1 MSAPKKRKD
10 GPVPFDSDVHNP
22 GGVST
27 PEQNI
32 LGPPE
37 IDSGEIHRE
46 YVLGDGSFGA
56 VYKGSCRQ
64 KDVAV
69 KVLFR
74 QFDEKS
80 LRAFRKEVAIMSK
93 IFHPNIVLFL
103 GACTSIPGQLMIC
116 TELLSSNLESL
127 LLNPQNRLSMLQR
140 MKMARDAAL
149 GVLWLHS
156 SNPVFI
162 HRDLKTSNL
171 LIDSNMTVKVCDFGL
186 SQIKPRGEHLK
197 DGQEGAKGTP
207 LWMPPEVLL
216 GQPFNEKADVYSFGL
231 VLWQICSRQ
240 ELFPQF
246 DNLDVFIKA
255 ICHDKLRPNIPQDC
269 PHSLRDLIVACWQE
283 NPDWRPDFSQ
293 IVAALNNIIVDCAFT
308 DEYGAAFWK
317 QFFKDKDQVSWRD
330 FLNAF
335 ARGLGITSDQT
346 PAMYEV
352 LQCSPTALPLG
363 MELSLQCLKS
373 VLVTN
378 MQIQGQ
384 EELIV
389 TMEYF
394 GKILAWFGNLRQD
407 GANILEKIKAVLSES
422 WFHGDIS
429 MQESEARLA
438 NKQEGTFLV
447 RFSTSE
453 MGTYTISKVSQ
464 AGISHQRIQRSKS
477 GKHVVNGRSYET
489 IVELVRS
496 ETPHLN
502 TITPCQGSKF
512 MPLFRKQQL
521 SGYLN

>member
-1 MSAPKKRKD
+1 MSTTNNKRVRKD
-10 GPVPFDSDVHNP
+10 QLGPQDNEAGD
-22 GGVST
+22 GV
-27 PEQNI
+27 

-37 IDSGEIHRE
+37 IDSSEITRE

-56 VYKGSCRQ
+56 VYKGRCRQ

-127 LLNPQNRLSMLQR
+127 LLNPQIKLSLLQR
-140 MKMARDAAL
+140 MRMARDAAL

-186 SQIKPRGEHLK
+186 SQIKAKGEQLK

-207 LWMPPEVLL
+207 LWMAPEVLL

-231 VLWQICSRQ
+231 VLWQILSRQ

-255 ICHDKLRPNIPQDC
+255 ICHDKLRPTIPAEC
-269 PHSLRDLIVACWQE
+269 PPTLRDLIIACWQE

-293 IVAALNNIIVDCAFT
+293 IVAALNNIIVDCAIP

-317 QFFKDKDQVSWRD
+317 QSFKDKDQVLWKD
-330 FLNAF
+330 FLNTF
-335 ARGLGITSDQT
+335 ARALGLTSEHT
-346 PAMYEV
+346 PSMFDL
-352 LQCSPTALPLG
+352 LQYAPNNLPLG
-363 MELSLQCLKS
+363 MELSLQCLKAI
-373 VLVTN
+373 LVAN
-378 MQIQGQ
+378 VQIQGQ
-384 EELIV
+384 EEELV

-394 GKILAWFGNLRQD
+394 GKVLAWFGNLKQE
-407 GANILEKIKAVLSES
+407 GQNILEKIKAVVANT

-429 MQESEARLA
+429 MSESEARLA
-438 NKQEGTFLV
+438 NKMEGTYLV

-453 MGTYTISKVSQ
+453 IGTYTISKVSH
-464 AGISHQRIQRSKS
+464 AGISHQRIPRSKS

-489 IVELVRS
+489 IVELVNT
-496 ETPHLN
+496 ETTNLN
-502 TITPCQGSKF
+502 LLYACQGSRYT
-512 MPLFRKQQL
+512 PLFTKQHL